1 MDCKELERLWQKDKE
16 RWEEEKA
23 RMTRLLEEQEQEILD
38 LKRKLSLLGTEDLR
52 KQLSLLQEKL
62 RRCQEALERPS
73 PQAPPLGEVFFQKMA
88 QALAL
93 WDQTLLEE
101 ARGLEG
107 AGVREWLKALW
118 REREEALGRALEGGE
133 ADWRRLYTGLVLEW
147 AFLAWLEGVRDA

>member
-1 MDCKELERLWQKDKE
+1 M
-16 RWEEEKA
+16 A
-23 RMTRLLEEQEQEILD
+23 RLLEEQAQEILD
-38 LKRKLSLLGTEDLR
+38 LKRR
-52 KQLSLLQEKL
+52 LSLLQEKL

-73 PQAPPLGEVFFQKMA
+73 PQAPPLGEAFFQKMA

-107 AGVREWLKALW
+107 TGVREWLKTLW
-118 REREEALGRALEGGE
+118 QEREEALGRVGE

-147 AFLAWLEGVRDA
+147 ALLAWLEGVRDA